1 MIPVIKIAY
10 GIPNGKKT
18 ITEYLVTFSLQIIE
32 ANIDNIAESFFHGGE
47 ERGLKPSHNDQA
59 V

>member
-32 ANIDNIAESFFHGGE
+32 ANIDNIADSLFHGGE
-47 ERGLKPSHNDQA
+47 ERGLKASHNHQFL
-59 V
+59 

>member
-32 ANIDNIAESFFHGGE
+32 AHLDTSAESFLQGGE
-47 ERGLKPSHNDQA
+47 ERGLKPSHNDQ
-59 V
+59 VI

>member
-32 ANIDNIAESFFHGGE
+32 ANIDNIAESFFME
-47 ERGLKPSHNDQA
+47 VRSEAETVPQ
-59 V
+59 